1 MFQLRDEDVQKL
13 LHEENKYEDN
23 EEAGSTVAHPGESN
37 ILSARKLEQ
46 ALVIEKKKKELME
59 MERRLNEG
67 RKDLARNIQ
76 EFEKM
81 MNKKPEILVTTP
93 SLSDSYFH
101 LEEPLWHFQLCHNGS
116 SK

>member
-67 RKDLARNIQ
+67 RKDLARNI
-76 EFEKM
+76 EEYEKM

-101 LEEPLWHFQLCHNGS
+101 LEEPSWHFQLCHNGS